1 MLIFIKMEFVEL
13 GERLGLKETELREF
27 VDKKELEKFER
38 DERAADR
45 EARKIEREIELERIK
60 RETEL
65 HRIKNAELAVEN
77 AVQNS
82 KPRAK
87 LPKLPVFEENK
98 DCIDSYLQRFE
109 RFATN
114 AGWTDT
120 IWAIH
125 LSALLKGK
133 ALEVYSR
140 LPVSEA
146 SSYKDLKLAL
156 LKRFQL
162 TEEGFHSKFR
172 SSKPEQGETPSQFF
186 ARIDNYIEKWL
197 NLAKSP
203 RTYDGLKD
211 LFLREQFMNSCAK
224 YLAIFLKERHPQTV
238 ADMANLADQFIEAH
252 GYSSFYKM
260 FKISRNLVLRKR
272 SKFRITRVRVHHGNK
287 NPIQNGRTK
296 GVTSVTRRDIWQK
309 TVMQSRSYQTKEDS
323 RLIKAQ
329 RWRVRD
335 NVSQVA
341 LTLIPV
347 LFRIKLRETQ

>member
-1 MLIFIKMEFVEL
+1 MSLN
-13 GERLGLKETELREF
+13 ELRE
-27 VDKKELEKFER
+27 
-38 DERAADR
+38 
-45 EARKIEREIELERIK
+45 

-211 LFLREQFMNSCAK
+211 LFLREQFMSSCAK
-224 YLAIFLKERHPQTV
+224 SLAIFLKGRHPQTV

-252 GYSSFYKM
+252 GYSSFYKNVQD
-260 FKISRNLVLRKR
+260 FQKS
-272 SKFRITRVRVHHGNK
+272 SSTETQQ
-287 NPIQNGRTK
+287 IQNNQSQSSSWK
-296 GVTSVTRRDIWQK
+296 QK
-309 TVMQSRSYQTKEDS
+309 PDS
-323 RLIKAQ
+323 K
-329 RWRVRD
+329 
-335 NVSQVA
+335 
-341 LTLIPV
+341 
-347 LFRIKLRETQ
+347 